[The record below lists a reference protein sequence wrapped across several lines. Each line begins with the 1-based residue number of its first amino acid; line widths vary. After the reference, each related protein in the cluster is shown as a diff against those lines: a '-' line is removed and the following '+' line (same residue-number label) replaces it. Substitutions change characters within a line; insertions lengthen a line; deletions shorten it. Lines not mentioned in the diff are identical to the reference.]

1 MWTIRPRARRQNL
14 FARKFP
20 QDEGFTMLEVLFAV
34 GLFSLLAFFMTSTLI
49 SVNKW
54 NEIEE
59 ASIDRM
65 EWNVFIRQLD
75 LEIQQASAW
84 NVLNS
89 KILSLQSAAGQ
100 VTFEPYGEIIRR
112 RVGREGHEVILQNVK
127 DYAFQ
132 INGDELTVTVQMQ
145 NGGQFEKKIYK
156 RYLYEPSL

>member
-1 MWTIRPRARRQNL
+1 
-14 FARKFP
+14 
-20 QDEGFTMLEVLFAV
+20 MLEVLFAV

-54 NEIEE
+54 DGIEE
-59 ASIDRM
+59 VSVDRM

-75 LEIQQASAW
+75 LEIQQASGW
-84 NVLNS
+84 NVLDP

-100 VTFEPYGEIIRR
+100 VTYEPYGGIIRR
-112 RVGREGHEVILQNVK
+112 RVGGEGHEVILQNVK

-132 INGDELTVTVQMQ
+132 INGDELTVTVQKQ